1 MASRTILLVEGDDDK
16 HVIVHICRK
25 RDIPVPNETGV
36 KPHDGVENLMR
47 SFSAQLKASTDEGD
61 VVGAVIDA
69 DKDVKARWQAI
80 SKRLSDAGYENVP
93 DKPEPKGTILEPPE
107 GSILPTAGVW
117 LMPNNQDCGKL
128 EDFLMS
134 LVPNQDSLFTHA
146 TEVVEHLPDKRF
158 GHKDQVK
165 AIMHTW
171 LAWQE
176 SPGRPYGIAIRAS
189 FLDAK
194 APAADGLVSW
204 LNRLSQG

>member
-1 MASRTILLVEGDDDK
+1 MASRTILLVEGNDDQ
-16 HVIVHICRK
+16 HVIEHICHK
-25 RDIPVPNETGV
+25 RGIPVP
-36 KPHDGVENLMR
+36 KQIKAHDGAEDLMR
-47 SFSAQLKASTDEGD
+47 SFAMHLATSSDEGD
-61 VVGAVIDA
+61 VVGAVVDA
-69 DKDVKARWQAI
+69 DKDVKSRWQAI
-80 SKRLSDAGYENVP
+80 SKRLSDAGYGNVP

-117 LMPNNQDCGKL
+117 VMPNNQDLGKL

-134 LVPNQDSLFTHA
+134 LISNQDTLFTHA

-158 GHKDQVK
+158 RGKDQVK

-189 FLDAK
+189 FLDAE
-194 APAADGLVSW
+194 APAADALVAW
-204 LNRLSQG
+204 LSRLSYG